1 MISRPWAASC
11 KAAATLPNLF
21 IVGAV
26 KCGTTSL
33 YAYLRQHPQIFFPEM
48 KEPHFYTRPQP
59 APEQAHL
66 IQYVADADDYAKLYA
81 HAGGYPWRGDASPS
95 YLWSAQAAQR
105 IRADVPQARIL
116 ILLRD
121 PVQRAYSQYLMDFR
135 EGVVN
140 DDFYT
145 ILLRDWQRPD
155 KGWGVS
161 QLYVELGQY
170 LDQVRRYRELFGPEQ
185 VRVYL
190 LEELKRDARA
200 VLLDI
205 ADFLGIDPAPI
216 DGIDL
221 HLAHNAHRQPRGEWA
236 RRLAASPWS
245 RYIGEHL
252 FPQRWG
258 EYLWQHVFLRAGE
271 KPPMDPRA
279 RAFLQRLY
287 EPEIRG
293 LEKLLGR
300 PLPELRLSW
309 QREERAAEPRQES
322 MEGLE
327 LPDRS

>member
-1 MISRPWAASC
+1 M
-11 KAAATLPNLF
+11 PNLF

-33 YAYLRQHPQIFFPEM
+33 YAYLRQHPEIFFPEM
-48 KEPHFYTRPQP
+48 KEPHFFTHPQP
-59 APEQAHL
+59 SAEQAHL

-81 HAGGYPWRGDASPS
+81 HARNYRWRGDASPS
-95 YLWSAQAAQR
+95 YLWSVEAARQ
-105 IRADVPQARIL
+105 IHAEIPEARIL

-145 ILLRDWQRPD
+145 ALMRDWQRSH
-155 KGWGVS
+155 KGWGIS
-161 QLYVELGQY
+161 QLYVELGLY
-170 LDQVRRYRELFGPEQ
+170 LDQVRRYREWFGVEQ
-185 VRVYL
+185 VRVFL

-200 VLLDI
+200 VLLEI
-205 ADFLGIDPAPI
+205 ADFLQIDPDPI
-216 DGIDL
+216 EGIDL
-221 HLAHNAHRQPRGEWA
+221 HRAHNPHRRPRGEWA
-236 RRLAASPWS
+236 RRLAAAPWS

-258 EYLWQHVFLRAGE
+258 EYLWQHFFLAEGK

-279 RAFLQRLY
+279 RAFLQRIY

-293 LEKLLGR
+293 LEQLLDR

-309 QREERAAEPRQES
+309 RPDERSTIPVPES
-322 MEGLE
+322 VEGLE
-327 LPDRS
+327 IPDRP